1 MNEKIAKPIIM
12 LNEEKGQQ
20 FVLSNMRE
28 RNQEYFMDIVYIK
41 IDHYE

>member
-28 RNQEYFMDIVYIK
+28 RNQEYFHGHCIYK
-41 IDHYE
+41 NRSL